1 VAQVVPFRGM
11 YFDTAKL
18 GDLSK
23 VVTPPYDVIRPEE
36 REAFAALHPHNM
48 VHLILPEARPG
59 DSPLENRYTRAA
71 ALFRQWQSQGV
82 FQRDDRPAY
91 YYWETRFEHD
101 GHTYTRRGL
110 AALVRLEPFSRGII
124 LPHEQTFSKIKADR
138 LELFKSCQAY
148 FSPIYALFPDP
159 ENQILAELAKG
170 APAEPLFSFT
180 DVDGREQRVY
190 PVTDPRTQA
199 AVYEALKPRQLFIAD
214 GHHRYETAMAFQ
226 KWMKER
232 YPLTSPRAPFNYM
245 LMYLANLYD
254 PELVILMAH
263 RLLRGPRLKHVD
275 EGRVLTRLE
284 WYFDITPLA
293 PPAGQDAAAYARFL
307 QEELAQTPA
316 EETVFIMVG
325 FGLRA
330 WRLQLREGVRQKVLA
345 REMHPALAN
354 LDVAVLNYLVF
365 DKGLGLD
372 AKAMDDQETCK
383 YSSKVEEVI
392 KLLAA
397 KEADLAFILNPTKI
411 EQVRQVAESGLIM
424 PRKSTY
430 FYPKVMTGLLLN
442 PILPGEDVVLP
453 GETD

>member
-1 VAQVVPFRGM
+1 MAQIVPFRGM
-11 YFDTAKL
+11 YFDPDKV

-23 VVTPPYDVIRPEE
+23 VVTPPYDVIRPDE

-48 VHLILPEARPG
+48 VHLILPEALPG

-71 ALFRQWQSQGV
+71 ALFRQWQGQGV
-82 FQRDDRPAY
+82 FRRDGRSAY

-101 GHTYTRRGL
+101 GRTYTRRGL

-124 LPHEQTFSKIKADR
+124 LPHEQTFSKIKEDR

-148 FSPIYALFPDP
+148 FSPIYSLFPDP

-170 APAEPLFSFT
+170 APAEPLLSFT
-180 DVDGREQRVY
+180 DVEGREQRVY
-190 PVTDPRTQA
+190 PVTDPQTQA
-199 AVYEALKPRQLFIAD
+199 AVYKALKPRQLFIAD
-214 GHHRYETAMAFQ
+214 GHHRYETAIAFQ

-275 EGRVLTRLE
+275 EGRVLTRLD
-284 WYFDITPLA
+284 WYFDITPLT
-293 PPAGQDAAAYARFL
+293 PPAGQDAAAYARFI
-307 QEELAQTPA
+307 QDELAQTP
-316 EETVFIMVG
+316 EEDTVFIMVG
-325 FGLRA
+325 FGLKA
-330 WRLQLREGVRQKVLA
+330 WRLRLKEGVRQKVLA

-397 KEADLAFILNPTKI
+397 KEVDLAFILNPTKI

-442 PILPGEDVVLP
+442 PILPGEELVIP
-453 GETD
+453 GEAE

>member
-11 YFDTAKL
+11 YFDTAKV

-36 REAFAALHPHNM
+36 REAFATLHPHNM
-48 VHLILPEARPG
+48 VHLILPAALPG
-59 DSPLENRYTRAA
+59 DNPLENRYTRAA

-82 FQRDDRPAY
+82 FRRDDRSAY
-91 YYWETRFEHD
+91 YYWETRFEND
-101 GHTYTRRGL
+101 GRTYTRRGL

-148 FSPIYALFPDP
+148 FSPIYSLFPDP

-170 APAEPLFSFT
+170 APPEPLLSFT
-180 DVDGREQRVY
+180 DVEGREQRVY

-199 AVYEALKPRQLFIAD
+199 AVYNALKPRQLFIAD

-232 YPLTSPRAPFNYM
+232 YPLTSPQAPFNYM

-263 RLLRGPRLKHVD
+263 RLLRGPRLKHVE

-293 PPAGQDAAAYARFL
+293 PPAGQDVAAYARFI
-307 QEELAQTPA
+307 QDELAQTSA
-316 EETVFIMVG
+316 EATVFIMVG

-442 PILPGEDVVLP
+442 PILPGEELVLP
-453 GETD
+453 GEAD